1 MNILSCS
8 LALKYAV
15 TKFQLVEDQLLH
27 VELRL
32 LNEET
37 PMMLGSLVFCIRK

>member
-8 LALKYAV
+8 LTLKYAV

-32 LNEET
+32 LSEET
-37 PMMLGSLVFCIRK
+37 PMMPGSLVFCIRK